1 MLTDD
6 LPSAARR
13 VAVIYYPG
21 RNIVND
27 DADVLVNTVNAVGV
41 MGKGVALAF
50 KTRWPSIVPLY
61 QDDCRSGF
69 LKAGRCVL
77 YPLPKDGHRSWA
89 ALATKDHWRQPSRL
103 AWIESGLAAL
113 ADQAGEIG
121 YRSIAI
127 PPPGCGNG
135 GLDWRE
141 VEPIVLRHLKGFD
154 LRIYGEKT
162 T

>member
-1 MLTDD
+1 MTDITY
-6 LPSAARR
+6 AARR
-13 VAVIYYPG
+13 ITYHPG
-21 RNIVND
+21 RNIVDD

-50 KTRWPSIVPLY
+50 ARRWPGIVDLY
-61 QDDCRSGF
+61 KDDCRSGY
-69 LKAGRCVL
+69 LKAGGCVL
-77 YPLPKDGHRSWA
+77 YPLPRGGDRSWA
-89 ALATKDHWRQPSRL
+89 ALATKDHWRQPSRM
-103 AWIESGLAAL
+103 AWIESGLARL
-113 ADQAGEIG
+113 ADHAGEIG

-141 VEPIVLRHLKGFD
+141 VEPIVLRHLGGFD